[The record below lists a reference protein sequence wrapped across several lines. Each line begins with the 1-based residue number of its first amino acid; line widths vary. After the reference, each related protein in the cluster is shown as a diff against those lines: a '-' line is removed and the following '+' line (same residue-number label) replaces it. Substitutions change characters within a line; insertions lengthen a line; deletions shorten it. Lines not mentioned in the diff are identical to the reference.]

1 MHAMHMRAVEHTI
14 RRGFCTHH
22 AAWVNHTE
30 NRCKEDRCR
39 GKETLIEAIGRAL
52 GTVLTEDVR
61 GFLAHCGYRV
71 PAQQL

>member
-1 MHAMHMRAVEHTI
+1 MMPNDHAIYNCST
-14 RRGFCTHH
+14 
-22 AAWVNHTE
+22 
-30 NRCKEDRCR
+30 KEDRCR
-39 GKETLIEAIGRAL
+39 CKETLIEAMGRAL